1 MHRTKNSFGWR
12 LYGSSCNPEHCF
24 DCLENRLV
32 TNNETVNIRNTGTRW
47 NTPEYDGT
55 RWNTETPKH
64 RNTRTSLNTAKYS
77 NNNNNNNN
85 ISNNNISNNNK
96 NNQSI
101 RRCLILTHT
110 KGLDFTRE
118 LWISLA
124 CGCRGIDV
132 GKLHPLNRK
141 KTTDEFKA
149 SVSLFRKAFELL
161 KIGLSKFPPRAKIS
175 YKFLRMI

>member
-1 MHRTKNSFGWR
+1 MLAKISIQMKTILMHRTKNSFGWR

-64 RNTRTSLNTAKYS
+64 RNTRTSLNTVKYS

-85 ISNNNISNNNK
+85 ISNNNISNNNISNNNISNYNK
-96 NNQSI
+96 NNSNNYNYNKYKQDCCL
-101 RRCLILTHT
+101 RRWRTLTIH
-110 KGLDFTRE
+110 
-118 LWISLA
+118 
-124 CGCRGIDV
+124 V
-132 GKLHPLNRK
+132 
-141 KTTDEFKA
+141 
-149 SVSLFRKAFELL
+149 V
-161 KIGLSKFPPRAKIS
+161 
-175 YKFLRMI
+175 Y